1 MAFDP
6 KEVRLGN
13 EVKKQS
19 KENPMLLA
27 TEGGSSFSE
36 PSKRLDAGDKQR
48 MAGPGGAFAMELMK
62 NPELANRVAQFEQG
76 YQQFQIKKRQLA
88 AMGKPQSPTQQQ
100 QQQQKQEKKPTPKEQ
115 K

>member
-76 YQQFQIKKRQLA
+76 YHQFQIKKMQVA
-88 AMGKPQSPTQQQ
+88 AMGQPQKPEP
-100 QQQQKQEKKPTPKEQ
+100 KEKK
-115 K
+115 

>member
-13 EVKKQS
+13 EAKKQS

-36 PSKRLDAGDKQR
+36 PSKRLDIGDKQR
-48 MAGPGGAFAMELMK
+48 MAGPGGAFAMELMQ
-62 NPELANRVAQFEQG
+62 NPQLANRVAQFEQG
-76 YQQFQIKKRQLA
+76 YQQFQIKKMQLS
-88 AMGKPQSPTQQQ
+88 AMGQPQKP
-100 QQQQKQEKKPTPKEQ
+100 EPKEQ

>member
-1 MAFDP
+1 MSFNP

-13 EVKKQS
+13 EVRKQA

-36 PSKRLDAGDKQR
+36 PSKQLDIGDKQR
-48 MAGPGGAFAMELMK
+48 MAGPGGAFAMELMQ

-76 YQQFQIKKRQLA
+76 YQQFQLKKMQLS
-88 AMGKPQSPTQQQ
+88 AMGQPQKPEP
-100 QQQQKQEKKPTPKEQ
+100 KEKK
-115 K
+115 

>member
-13 EVKKQS
+13 EAKKQS

-36 PSKRLDAGDKQR
+36 PSKNLDVGDKQR
-48 MAGPGGAFAMELMK
+48 MAGPGGAFAMQMMT
-62 NPELANRVAQFEQG
+62 NPELANRVSQWEKG
-76 YQQFQIKKRQLA
+76 YQQFELKKMQLA
-88 AMGKPQSPTQQQ
+88 AAGQPQQPEP
-100 QQQQKQEKKPTPKEQ
+100 KEKK
-115 K
+115 